1 VITKNSVFIC
11 FIAYLVA
18 FFTSCEESKID
29 ALEDERG
36 IYSIYSALN
45 LDESPNYIR
54 IKDLRTA
61 LGADSSNLDA
71 TVEFENLETGITT
84 ILKDTV
90 VSFDGGITTNN
101 FILNEDLEPRKSY
114 QITVTRSD
122 GNSVSSIATTPGLT
136 IHSITPSESVDCFSE
151 IQLVFDNVLPSEQI
165 RLEVSIASYE
175 SRTFEISQFCT
186 FEREE
191 NTASLTLTTRDFLGM
206 LFPAKGVNLITCRG
220 TESEITCEDLESPK
234 ITIRYL
240 HLGPEWQKVYP
251 LYPND
256 PEDIMDVENGLGF
269 FGGYR
274 DETLSYTVQI
284 PERD

>member
-1 VITKNSVFIC
+1 MIRNKSLIIYCLALF
-11 FIAYLVA
+11 LVCIS
-18 FFTSCEESKID
+18 SCEEPKID
-29 ALEDERG
+29 ALEEERG

-71 TVEFENLETGITT
+71 TVEFQDLETGATT
-84 ILKDTV
+84 VLQDTV
-90 VSFDGGITTNN
+90 VKFDGISTNN
-101 FILNEDLEPRKSY
+101 FILNKNLEPRKSY
-114 QITVTRSD
+114 QITVTRPD
-122 GNSVSSIATTPGLT
+122 GNSVSSIATTPGVT
-136 IHSITPSESVDCFSE
+136 IHSITPNQSVDCFSQIV
-151 IQLVFDNVLPSEQI
+151 IQFDNVLPSEQI

-186 FEREE
+186 FEREG

-220 TESEITCEDLESPK
+220 TESEITCGDLESPK

-274 DETLSYTVQI
+274 DETITYTVQI

>member
-1 VITKNSVFIC
+1 MIRNKSLIIC
-11 FIAYLVA
+11 CLA
-18 FFTSCEESKID
+18 FFLLCISSCKEPKID
-29 ALEDERG
+29 ALEGEKG
-36 IYSIYSALN
+36 IYSIYGALN
-45 LDESPNYIR
+45 LDENPNYIR

-71 TVEFENLETGITT
+71 TVEFHDLEIGAITA
-84 ILKDTV
+84 LQDTV
-90 VSFDGGITTNN
+90 VKFDGISTNN
-101 FILNEDLEPRKSY
+101 FILDKDLEPRKSY
-114 QITVTRSD
+114 LITVTRPD
-122 GNSVSSIATTPGLT
+122 GNSVSSIATTPGVT
-136 IHSITPSESVDCFSE
+136 IHSITPNESVNCFSE
-151 IQLVFDNVLPSEQI
+151 IQLMFENVLPSEQI
-165 RLEVSIASYE
+165 RLEVSMASYV

-186 FEREE
+186 FEREG

-206 LFPAKGVNLITCRG
+206 LFPAKGVNIITCRG

-234 ITIRYL
+234 ISVRYL

-274 DETLSYTVQI
+274 DETISYTVQI